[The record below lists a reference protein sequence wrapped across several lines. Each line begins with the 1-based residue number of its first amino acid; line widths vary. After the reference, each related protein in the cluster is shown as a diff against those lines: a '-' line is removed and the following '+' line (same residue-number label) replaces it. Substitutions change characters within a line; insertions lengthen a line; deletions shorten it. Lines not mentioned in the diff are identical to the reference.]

1 MRDTKINMHND
12 LKYNYGQLEQIKIY
26 IYILITHK

>member
-12 LKYNYGQLEQIKIY
+12 LKDNYGQLEQNKIY